1 MAVSAAITP
10 ARPGEYGRSAG
21 FLAGPGGGAGGYA
34 AAAEA
39 DAAAAGAVASAT
51 SALGDAPCEDAGSVL
66 LVDIVALLG
75 PVSERL
81 VWFRSGSMTGIQDV
95 WPAHP
100 TAKLP
105 PPVGRIGIKTP
116 GGTGRGRAGPDHQAR
131 RSRPRWLPPSTASST
146 RRMITEPRNAT
157 TSAPMKP
164 LVGPE
169 CSCSVANQPPNRPPR
184 TPTTVLAMHP
194 LRSEERR

>member
-10 ARPGEYGRSAG
+10 ARPGEYGRSDG
-21 FLAGPGGGAGGYA
+21 FLAEAGAGADAVPVGA
-34 AAAEA
+34 AAV
-39 DAAAAGAVASAT
+39 AASG
-51 SALGDAPCEDAGSVL
+51 LGDAPCEDAGSVL

-75 PVSERL
+75 PLSERL
-81 VWFRSGSMTGIQDV
+81 VWFRSGSMTGIPDE
-95 WPAHP
+95 WRGHP

-105 PPVGRIGIKTP
+105 HAAGCTGIRPP
-116 GGTGRGRAGPDHQAR
+116 GGTGRPPPRVLPRQSR
-131 RSRPRWLPPSTASST
+131 PSRPRWLSPSTASST

-157 TSAPMKP
+157 TSSPMKP

-169 CSCSVANQPPNRPPR
+169 WSCSVANQPPTRPPR
-184 TPTTVLAMHP
+184 TPTTVFARHP